1 MSCAGLVPVMRLAQD
16 CDLAGLVA
24 EHLKMTVAVGA
35 NAHLKIPGIVAG
47 MLAGADCIDDLD
59 VLRHGG
65 MGELFGGVRAP
76 STLGSFLRGF
86 DWGNVRQLEV
96 VSRRL
101 LAELAAATPVLADA
115 QVMAH
120 LDIDSAQRRV
130 YGHAKQ
136 GAGFGAAKVGGYTL
150 RLRGLNPLL
159 AAVST
164 PTCAPVLVGTRL
176 RGGTANSARGA
187 ASFVAES
194 ITTARAAGA
203 TGLLIARMDSAFYN
217 GATIAAC
224 RRGGVRF
231 SVTARMDKKITKAIA
246 GIPEHAWTPIRY
258 PNAIFDEDEQRWI
271 SDAEVA
277 EVPYTAFASKKAHA
291 VTAQLIVRRVAL
303 PGPTHPGR
311 AAARVAPPRGL
322 HRQPAADAR
331 RRDRPPRPR
340 HHRTGDRRPHR
351 RPARA
356 PALRRFRCECRLV
369 DLRRDRAQPAPCRR
383 DPGLAAPR
391 QGPRRHRAPRADQRP
406 GPARAPRTRPADPA
420 PTPGLALARRLRRRL
435 RRHPPRTTRPRG
447 LTGTR
452 RRPHHLRA
460 SAAPSRTNRTTRTDN
475 PQNRQR
481 RTIHALKQANDHK
494 SWEMIT

>member
-1 MSCAGLVPVMRLAQD
+1 MRLLHSAAKTTVRFDDPNLVSCAGLEPVMRLAQD
-16 CDLAGLVA
+16 CDLTGLVG
-24 EHLKMTVAVGA
+24 EHVKLTVKVGA
-35 NAHLKIPGIVAG
+35 NAHLKVPGIVAG
-47 MLAGADCIDDLD
+47 MIAGADCIDDLD

-65 MGELFGGVRAP
+65 MDKLFGGVRAP

-96 VSRRL
+96 VSRRFL
-101 LAELAAATPVLADA
+101 VGLAAATPVLADA
-115 QVMAH
+115 PVLAH

-187 ASFVAES
+187 ASFTAEA

-224 RRGGVRF
+224 RRNGVRF
-231 SVTARMDKKITKAIA
+231 SVTARMDRKITKAIA
-246 GIPEHAWTPIRY
+246 GIDEAAWTPIKY

-277 EVPYTAFASKKAHA
+277 EITYTAFTSKRAHA
-291 VTAQLIVRRVAL
+291 VSARLIVRRVRRLAPPAQGELL
-303 PGPTHPGR
+303 PAWRHHAVFTDSPLPMLAAEADHRDHAIIEQVIAELIDGPLAHLPSGNFAANAAWLTCTGIAHNLLR
-311 AAARVAPPRGL
+311 AAATLASRRHGKARAATLRRELINVPARLAHRGRDHVILHLPQDWPWRDGFEGVFDVTHRAP
-322 HRQPAADAR
+322 
-331 RRDRPPRPR
+331 
-340 HHRTGDRRPHR
+340 
-351 RPARA
+351 PARA
-356 PALRRFRCECRLV
+356 A
-369 DLRRDRAQPAPCRR
+369 
-383 DPGLAAPR
+383 
-391 QGPRRHRAPRADQRP
+391 
-406 GPARAPRTRPADPA
+406 
-420 PTPGLALARRLRRRL
+420 
-435 RRHPPRTTRPRG
+435 
-447 LTGTR
+447 
-452 RRPHHLRA
+452 
-460 SAAPSRTNRTTRTDN
+460 
-475 PQNRQR
+475 
-481 RTIHALKQANDHK
+481 
-494 SWEMIT
+494 

>member
-1 MSCAGLVPVMRLAQD
+1 MRLLHSAKDTSAQFDDPNLVSCAGLVPVMRLAQD
-16 CDLAGLVA
+16 CDLAGLVTEQVKVTA
-24 EHLKMTVAVGA
+24 AVGA

-47 MLAGADCIDDLD
+47 MVTGADSIDDLD

-65 MGELFGGVRAP
+65 MNTLFGRIRAP

-101 LAELAAATPVLADA
+101 LANLAAETPVLADA
-115 QVMAH
+115 NVMAH

-187 ASFVAES
+187 PSFLTEA
-194 ITTARAAGA
+194 ITTGRACGA

-224 RRGGVRF
+224 RRKGVRF
-231 SVTARMDKKITKAIA
+231 SVTARMDRKITKAIV

-258 PNAIFDEDEQRWI
+258 PNAIYDEDEQRWI

-277 EVPYTAFASKKAHA
+277 EIPYTAFDSKKKHR
-291 VTAQLIVRRVAL
+291 VTARLIVRRVRRLAPPAQGELL
-303 PGPTHPGR
+303 PAWRHHGVFTDSPLPMLAAEADHRDHAIIEQLIADLIDGPLAHLPSGHFAANAAWLTCAGIAHNLLR
-311 AAARVAPPRGL
+311 AAATLASRRHGKARAATVRRELITIPARLAHRGRDQLILHLPQHWPWRDGFEGVFDTTHRAP
-322 HRQPAADAR
+322 
-331 RRDRPPRPR
+331 
-340 HHRTGDRRPHR
+340 
-351 RPARA
+351 PARA
-356 PALRRFRCECRLV
+356 A
-369 DLRRDRAQPAPCRR
+369 
-383 DPGLAAPR
+383 
-391 QGPRRHRAPRADQRP
+391 
-406 GPARAPRTRPADPA
+406 
-420 PTPGLALARRLRRRL
+420 
-435 RRHPPRTTRPRG
+435 
-447 LTGTR
+447 
-452 RRPHHLRA
+452 
-460 SAAPSRTNRTTRTDN
+460 
-475 PQNRQR
+475 
-481 RTIHALKQANDHK
+481 
-494 SWEMIT
+494 